1 MQTSDIMEVWAKIN
15 GIVIREANVEN
26 DKDTNMEKLRGEDEM
41 TDDETVQMEEWNEQQ
56 DMGTM

>member
-41 TDDETVQMEEWNEQQ
+41 TDDETVQMKKWNEQQ

>member
-1 MQTSDIMEVWAKIN
+1 MEVWAKIN